1 MVKFL
6 MCSLVMFQFM
16 CSLSLAQDT
25 ATNKFR
31 YLVTTIRTPQFQT
44 SAVKDHYAYLDRL
57 RQQGKLELAG
67 PFTDKSGGAYII
79 NASNLEEAKVEA
91 FSDPLHTTKSSTV
104 TVYEWNA
111 K

>member
-1 MVKFL
+1 M
-6 MCSLVMFQFM
+6 
-16 CSLSLAQDT
+16 
-25 ATNKFR
+25 FR
-31 YLVTTIRTPQFQT
+31 YLVMTIRTQQFQP
-44 SAVKDHYAYLDRL
+44 AVIDAHYAFLDQL

-79 NASNLEEAKVEA
+79 KAENLEEARAVA
-91 FSDPLHTTKSSTV
+91 YSDPVYTTSSSVV

>member
-1 MVKFL
+1 M
-6 MCSLVMFQFM
+6 
-16 CSLSLAQDT
+16 
-25 ATNKFR
+25 FR

-44 SAVKDHYAYLDRL
+44 SIIADHYAFLDRL

-79 NASNLEEAKVEA
+79 KAANIEEARALA
-91 FSDPLHTTKSSTV
+91 FSDPVHTTKSSVV